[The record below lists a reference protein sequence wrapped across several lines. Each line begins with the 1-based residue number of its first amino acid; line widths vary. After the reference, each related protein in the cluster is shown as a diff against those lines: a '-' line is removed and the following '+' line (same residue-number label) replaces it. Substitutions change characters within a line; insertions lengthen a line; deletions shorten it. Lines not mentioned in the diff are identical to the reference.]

1 MKTVTQSL
9 FLILL
14 LAFSPISHAIEI
26 QEYKEKDH
34 FADKA
39 SDKKFVLHFYA
50 EWCSVCL
57 AQKRAMQKFDIDPAF
72 KDLKIYLVDFDW
84 QRKLKAEFGVERQS
98 TIILFKGSREIGRSL
113 AVTDPEKIKEFLKK
127 NY

>member
-1 MKTVTQSL
+1 MKLVTQSF
-9 FLILL
+9 FLLIL
-14 LAFSPISHAIEI
+14 LAFSPFTHALEI

-39 SDKKFVLHFYA
+39 SDNKYVLHFYA

-57 AQKRAMQKFDIDPAF
+57 AQKRAMQKFDGDPDF
-72 KDLKIYLVDFDW
+72 KNLKVYLVDFDW

-98 TIILFKGSREIGRSL
+98 TVILFKGSREIGRSL
-113 AVTDPEKIKEFLKK
+113 AVTDPEKLKEFLKK